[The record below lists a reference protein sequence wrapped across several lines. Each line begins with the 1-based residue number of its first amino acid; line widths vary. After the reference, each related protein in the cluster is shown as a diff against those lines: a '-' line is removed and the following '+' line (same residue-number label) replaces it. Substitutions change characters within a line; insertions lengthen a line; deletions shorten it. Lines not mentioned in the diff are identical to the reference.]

1 MSVYCIVYDPL
12 VPEPV
17 SDYAS
22 VGRGFFHF
30 DLQRSGCLSLDLL
43 PGTGRP
49 VFIVPPVLHI
59 VRVIR
64 LRVYFQFCLSLLV
77 SIHLYDGD
85 IFLLAVRGDL
95 QMILDTDMEINIDII
110 CITVVDMAAPGVVF
124 AYIRDLVDC
133 GVLEGV
139 IVFIRQ
145 FVVIPAV
152 TDLSDRKS
160 VV

>member
-1 MSVYCIVYDPL
+1 MKCMLQLFCECNHSHLTLFLATYCIVYDPSFQ
-12 VPEPV
+12 PV
-17 SDYAS
+17 VTTHLRS
-22 VGRGFFHF
+22 HF
-30 DLQRSGCLSLDLL
+30 DLQGSGYISLDLL

-64 LRVYFQFCLSLLV
+64 LRVYFQFCLSFLV

-110 CITVVDMAAPGVVF
+110 CVTVVDMAAPGVVF

-133 GVLEGV
+133 GVLEV
-139 IVFIRQ
+139 
-145 FVVIPAV
+145 
-152 TDLSDRKS
+152 S
-160 VV
+160 